1 MPRDENVKAIQQAAA
16 RFTAKDLEGYL
27 ELYDRGVLHH
37 GFGNMK
43 RGVGGLREHFQQLLR
58 GFPDMRIDSQDIFGE
73 GEKVAHRYTFYGTHK
88 GEYMGYAPSNKFI
101 VAPGVLIHLFSRGK
115 CVEVWH
121 LIDNA
126 RFLAVMGAIPSLSKV
141 SSAAAP
147 FTADKSQL

>member
-1 MPRDENVKAIQQAAA
+1 VPRDENIKAIQHAAA

-37 GFGNMK
+37 GFGNIK
-43 RGVGGLREHFQQLLR
+43 RGVGGLRDHFQQLLR
-58 GFPDMRIDSQDIFGE
+58 GFPDMRIDSQDIFGD
-73 GEKVAHRYTFYGTHK
+73 GEKVAHRYTFYGRHK
-88 GEYMGYAPSNKFI
+88 GEYMGYAPSNQLI

-121 LIDNA
+121 SIDNA

-141 SSAAAP
+141 HSDGGTTSG
-147 FTADKSQL
+147 K